1 MKKTLLFTILILLLI
16 SCKKNNDRLLHL
28 DISFNIIN
36 RNINNDINELRLQN
50 NKLVSDVNSDTV
62 KDLNDSTIKYIRYL
76 DSIQSLCLG
85 NQTPFFFKGERS
97 EKTRLSQDFI
107 KKTNVFLSKLE
118 YNIKSPFLKKR
129 AYFLLNVN
137 DIKLDEQSFIM
148 YVECYFRNVSCDAF
162 DFFINDRKRNLLAI
176 QNDILYAALLE
187 QCNTLEPYF

>member
-62 KDLNDSTIKYIRYL
+62 KDLNDSTIKYIRCL

-97 EKTRLSQDFI
+97 EETRLSQDFI

-118 YNIKSPFLKKR
+118 YNIESLLKKKS
-129 AYFLLNVN
+129 
-137 DIKLDEQSFIM
+137 I
-148 YVECYFRNVSCDAF
+148 
-162 DFFINDRKRNLLAI
+162 FF
-176 QNDILYAALLE
+176 
-187 QCNTLEPYF
+187 T

>member
-97 EKTRLSQDFI
+97 EETRLSQDFI
-107 KKTNVFLSKLE
+107 KKQM
-118 YNIKSPFLKKR
+118 
-129 AYFLLNVN
+129 YF
-137 DIKLDEQSFIM
+137 
-148 YVECYFRNVSCDAF
+148 
-162 DFFINDRKRNLLAI
+162 
-176 QNDILYAALLE
+176 
-187 QCNTLEPYF
+187 